1 MGDTDLKGTDIISEF
16 RRGDQKAFAQVFDD
30 LFSRLYVFC
39 MNLVRDDD
47 EAEDIAIKTFSKLFE
62 RHGGFDSMGAI
73 RSFLYK
79 TAKNAS
85 FDHLKKARRLSA
97 RQQKFLA
104 LVEGD
109 ENLEHVQAYM
119 DHMAELYKAM
129 SKLPEN
135 SRRVLEMI
143 YLDGMKYQDVAQELQ
158 ISETAVGNRRHY
170 ALKKLRELLA
180 DNPTLLIRPHDPVW
194 FGEEIYFHCSI
205 PAPA

>member
-1 MGDTDLKGTDIISEF
+1 MGGTDLSDSEIISEF
-16 RRGDQKAFAQVFDD
+16 RRGDQKAFSRIFDD

-73 RSFLYK
+73 RAFLYK

-109 ENLEHVQAYM
+109 DNLEHVQVYM
-119 DHMAELYKAM
+119 DHMAELYRAM

-180 DNPTLLIRPHDPVW
+180 DNPTLLIWAFEMVFINHK
-194 FGEEIYFHCSI
+194 
-205 PAPA
+205 